1 MCIENVILLDLN
13 VRMTGAEKPLH
24 LIKQRQNIVIKLQV
38 RCRVKITAA
47 LSKK

>member
-24 LIKQRQNIVIKLQV
+24 LIKQRQNIVINYRSDVELKSQL
-38 RCRVKITAA
+38 
-47 LSKK
+47 L